1 MFMPG
6 IVWWLQGGIISF
18 ALAVPIIVIISGSD
32 KKAVPIIAT
41 MSIILG
47 TLIGIAGHFLR

>member
-1 MFMPG
+1 MPG